1 VHRLNTLVTM
11 AAGNEEPTLGDFV
24 HTTGGQ
30 IVTFAVVAACVI
42 GLGLYYVVRGNKP
55 GGK

>member
-1 VHRLNTLVTM
+1 MHRLNTLVTM